1 MNHGKFTSRGE
12 WIHPE
17 RCNKTTE
24 LIVVTEGSFG
34 LEIEGTIFELNAGDA
49 IFIAAGE
56 HHIGVGAADERVSFY
71 WIHYDANGYAPSEKK
86 LTLRDVYPVSILCR
100 QIAHY
105 AAEGFSGEVMDS
117 LLCVLLAEIESQS
130 GANESEDSLTE
141 RVSEWIRINSDRQIS
156 SGDVTERFGYSEDY
170 LSRILKRQYGMS
182 LRQFINDRRMR
193 YLKYQLLETE
203 LTLTEIALRSGF
215 TDCKLFLKF
224 FRYHEGK
231 TPSEFRKVYKSGHT
245 NNR

>member
-17 RCNKTTE
+17 RCNRTTE

-34 LEIEGTIFELNAGDA
+34 LDIEGTIFELNAGDA

-105 AAEGFSGEVMDS
+105 AAEDFSGEVMDS